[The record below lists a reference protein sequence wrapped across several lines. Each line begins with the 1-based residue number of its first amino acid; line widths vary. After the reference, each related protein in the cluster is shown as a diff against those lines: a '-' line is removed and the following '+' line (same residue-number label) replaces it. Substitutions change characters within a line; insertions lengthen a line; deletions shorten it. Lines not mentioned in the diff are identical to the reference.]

1 MHTPPCLVM
10 KESKNV
16 DIFRTEGNSGEPKND
31 DFATAAEKSVD
42 SRLRDVKKEN
52 KMTRTENS

>member
-1 MHTPPCLVM
+1 M

-16 DIFRTEGNSGEPKND
+16 DISRTESKFGEPKND
-31 DFATAAEKSVD
+31 DYATAAEKSVD

-52 KMTRTENS
+52 NMTRTEDP

>member
-1 MHTPPCLVM
+1 M

-31 DFATAAEKSVD
+31 DYATAAEKSVD

-52 KMTRTENS
+52 NMTRTENS